1 MLSPNIVRVITLP
14 IIPGDGHMNSSN
26 SKGIGVKLLDSH
38 NTMFSLSFPT
48 LTSSVTDDSVDF

>member
-1 MLSPNIVRVITLP
+1 MLSPNVVRVITLP
-14 IIPGDGHMNSSN
+14 IIPVVGHMNSSN